1 MLSKFFIERP
11 VLSNVIALVTMLLGG
26 VAIFTLP
33 VTQYPPITPPTVQVT
48 AYYPGATAESI
59 LKKVALPIEQQ
70 VNGVQGMLYMSS
82 TSTSTGQYVLTVTF
96 AIGMDPDMAQILVEN
111 RVAAALAQLPQSVQT
126 QGVVTKKTA
135 TSVLQLITVT
145 SQTEKYDA
153 LFLNNYATINLQNE
167 LVRLPGVA
175 NVNVLGAG
183 QYSMRIW
190 LNPDE
195 MQQRSLVPSDVINT
209 LREQNV
215 ELAAGQFGSPPA
227 SNGQDFQFSITANA
241 ALNQVSEFEQ
251 IIVKS
256 DTAHGGQLTRL
267 KDVARVEIGSQSYSQ
282 FFEYNGKPA
291 GGLAVFQLPGS
302 NAINTAKGVSAK
314 MAELAKNFPKDLT
327 YNIPFDSTRI
337 VKESVNEVYKTLFET
352 GLLVLIVI
360 VVFLQD
366 WRASLVPATTVPVT
380 IIGAFGAMSLL
391 GFTVNTMSLFAII
404 LSIGIVVDD
413 AIVIVEGVV
422 QHLERGETPKNAA
435 IHAMESLFG
444 PIIGITLV
452 LMSVFLP
459 AAFMPGMI
467 GQMYCQFALVIAST
481 ALISAINAMSLKP
494 TQCALWL
501 KQRDPNKKLNVFF
514 RSFNAVYN
522 PLEKWY
528 AARIGTLVR
537 HSGLV
542 TIIGLAL
549 ACLAGWGIT
558 KIPSGFLPDEDQGY
572 LLLISNL
579 PKATAQRKTK
589 DFVTHL
595 AAEVSKL
602 AAVQDTIVAGGMPAF
617 DSNDGVIYIILKDW
631 GKRGSRGKLS
641 MVYSDIKN
649 IANGETDAQSTV
661 IIPPPIEGF
670 GLSSGFQMQVNLI
683 DGSFNYAK
691 LQQVAQKIVEEAQK
705 SPQLEKVV
713 SHFQADVPQR
723 HLTINRREAYTYGV
737 DVSTILNSLQTYLG
751 STYINQ
757 YNQYGHTFDVF
768 AQADTEFRT
777 GFEKMKNFYVRG
789 KNNSMVPLG
798 SLVTMKHSQGPSIID
813 LYNIY
818 PSASIIGV
826 PTHGT
831 SSGEALEALQRIAN
845 KVIIPGITT
854 SWTGLSY
861 QEQLANSSTFL
872 IFGLAVLLVYLVLA
886 GQYESWI
893 IPIAVILAVPLA
905 LLGTIA
911 TLGAIGLANNIYVQI
926 GLVLLI
932 ALSAK
937 NAILVVEMAREYRVA
952 GHDIL
957 ESASMAAANRFR
969 PILMTSI
976 TFVVGVLPLI
986 FASGAGANA
995 RKSLGI
1001 AVASGMTA
1009 STCLAVVLVPS
1020 FFVVLERYAEKSK
1033 GSRVKSCVAAVR

>member
-11 VLSNVIALVTMLLGG
+11 VLSNVIALVTMLLGA
-26 VAIFTLP
+26 VAIITLP

-48 AYYPGATAESI
+48 AYYPGATAQSI
-59 LKKVALPIEQQ
+59 VKKVALPIEQQ

-82 TSTSTGQYVLTVTF
+82 TSTSTGNYILTVTF
-96 AIGMDPDMAQILVEN
+96 AIGTDPDMAQILVEN
-111 RVAAALAQLPQSVQT
+111 RVAAALAQLPDSVQT
-126 QGVVTKKTA
+126 QGVITKKTS

-145 SQTEKYDA
+145 SDTDKYDA

-167 LVRLPGVA
+167 LIRLPGVA
-175 NVNVLGAG
+175 NINVLGVG

-190 LNPDE
+190 LNPDQ
-195 MQQRSLVPSDVINT
+195 MQQRSLNPSDIINT
-209 LREQNV
+209 LKEQNV

-227 SNGQDFQFSITANA
+227 SSGQDFQFSITANA
-241 ALNQVSEFEQ
+241 ALNQVSEFED

-267 KDVARVEIGSQSYSQ
+267 KDVARVELGSQSYSQ

-291 GGLAVFQLPGS
+291 GGLAIYQLPGS

-314 MAELAKNFPKDLT
+314 MKELAKNFPKGLS
-327 YNIPFDSTRI
+327 YNIPFDSTII
-337 VKESVNEVYKTLFET
+337 VKESVHEVYKTLFEA

-380 IIGAFGAMSLL
+380 IIGAFGAMAVL

-422 QHLERGETPKNAA
+422 QHLERGESPKDAA
-435 IHAMESLFG
+435 IHAMDSLFG

-481 ALISAINAMSLKP
+481 AFISAINAMSLKP

-501 KQRDPNKKLNVFF
+501 KTRDPNKKLNFFF
-514 RSFNAVYN
+514 RAFNACYN
-522 PLEKWY
+522 PLERWY
-528 AARIGTLVR
+528 GERIKGLVR

-542 TIIGLAL
+542 TLIGLAL
-549 ACLAGWGIT
+549 ACLAGWGFT

-572 LLLISNL
+572 VLLIANL
-579 PKATAQRKTK
+579 PKATAQGKTK
-589 DFVTHL
+589 EMMRHL
-595 AAEVSKL
+595 AAQVSKL
-602 AAVQDTIVAGGMPAF
+602 DAIADTLTIGGIASF
-617 DSNDGVIYIILKDW
+617 DSNDGLLYIILKDW
-631 GKRGSRGKLS
+631 GKRGARGNLPQ
-641 MVYSDIKN
+641 VYSDIKK
-649 IANGETDAQSTV
+649 IADAEIGISSTV

-670 GLSSGFQMQVNLI
+670 GISSGFQMQVNLI

-691 LQQVAQKIVEEAQK
+691 LQSVAEKIVEEAK
-705 SPQLEKVV
+705 ENPALEKVT
-713 SHFQADVPQR
+713 SNFHADIPQR
-723 HLTINRREAYTYGV
+723 HLTIDRREAFTYGV
-737 DVSTILNSLQTYLG
+737 DVGTVLDSLQTYLG

-768 AQADTEFRT
+768 AQADTGFRADA
-777 GFEKMKNFYVRG
+777 EQMKNFYVKG
-789 KNNSMVPLG
+789 KNNAMVPLA
-798 SLVTMKHSQGPSIID
+798 SLVKVEHSQGPSIIN
-813 LYNIY
+813 LYDIY
-818 PSASIIGV
+818 PSSSIIGV
-826 PTHGT
+826 PAHGT
-831 SSGEALEALQRIAN
+831 SSGEALNILQRIAD
-845 KVIIPGITT
+845 KVMIPGVTT
-854 SWTGLSY
+854 AWTALSY
-861 QEQLANSSTFL
+861 QEQLAGASTFL
-872 IFGLAVLLVYLVLA
+872 VFGLAVLLVYLVLA

-905 LLGTIA
+905 LLGTVA
-911 TLGAIGLANNIYVQI
+911 TLGGLGLANNIYVQI

-937 NAILVVEMAREYRVA
+937 NAILVVEMAREYRAA
-952 GHDIL
+952 GHDII
-957 ESASMAAANRFR
+957 ESASMAATNRFR

-976 TFVVGVLPLI
+976 TFIMGVLPLI
-986 FASGAGANA
+986 FATGAGANA

-1001 AVASGMTA
+1001 AVASGMIA

-1020 FFVVLERYAEKSK
+1020 FFVVLERYAEKK
-1033 GSRVKSCVAAVR
+1033 KVKIAK

>member
-1 MLSKFFIERP
+1 MLSRFFIERP
-11 VLSNVIALVTMLLGG
+11 VLSNVIALVTMLLGA
-26 VAIFTLP
+26 VAILTLP

-48 AYYPGATAESI
+48 AYYPGATAQSI
-59 LKKVALPIEQQ
+59 MKKVALPIEQQ

-82 TSTSTGQYVLTVTF
+82 TSTSTGNYILTVTF
-96 AIGMDPDMAQILVEN
+96 AIGTDPDMAQILVEN
-111 RVAAALAQLPQSVQT
+111 RVSAALAQLPSSVQT
-126 QGVVTKKTA
+126 QGVITKKTS
-135 TSVLQLITVT
+135 TSVLQLITIT
-145 SQTEKYDA
+145 SPDEKYDA
-153 LFLNNYATINLQNE
+153 LFLNNYATIHLQNE
-167 LVRLPGVA
+167 LIRLPGVA
-175 NVNVLGAG
+175 NINVLGVG

-190 LNPDE
+190 LNPDA
-195 MQQRSLVPSDVINT
+195 MQQRSLIPSDIINT
-209 LREQNV
+209 LQQQNI

-227 SNGQDFQFSITANA
+227 SSGQDFQFSITANA

-267 KDVARVEIGSQSYSQ
+267 KDVARVELGSQSYSQ

-291 GGLAVFQLPGS
+291 GGLAIYQLPGS
-302 NAINTAKGVSAK
+302 NAINTAKGVRAK
-314 MAELAKNFPKDLT
+314 MVELAKNFPKDLT
-327 YNIPFDSTRI
+327 YNIPFDSTII
-337 VKESVNEVYKTLFET
+337 VKESVNEVYKTLFEA

-380 IIGAFGAMSLL
+380 IIGAFGAMALL
-391 GFTVNTMSLFAII
+391 GFTVNTMSLFAIV

-422 QHLERGETPKNAA
+422 QQLERGETPKNAA
-435 IHAMESLFG
+435 IRAMESLFG

-481 ALISAINAMSLKP
+481 AFISAINAMSLKP

-501 KQRDPNKKLNVFF
+501 KERDPNKKLNIFF
-514 RSFNAVYN
+514 RAFNAIYI

-528 AARIGTLVR
+528 AHQIARLVRRSTLVT
-537 HSGLV
+537 V
-542 TIIGLAL
+542 IGLL
-549 ACLAGWGIT
+549 MACVAGWGLA

-572 LLLISNL
+572 LLLIANL
-579 PKATAQRKTK
+579 PKATAQGKTK
-589 DFVTHL
+589 EMVRRL
-595 AAEVSKL
+595 AAQVSKL
-602 AAVQDTIVAGGMPAF
+602 EAVKDTVAAGGMPPF
-617 DSNDGVIYIILKDW
+617 DSNDGLVYIILKNW
-631 GKRGSRGKLS
+631 GQRGPRGNLS
-641 MVYSDIKN
+641 TVYADIKK
-649 IANGETDAQSTV
+649 IAEAQIEATTTLLV
-661 IIPPPIEGF
+661 PPPIEGF

-691 LQQVAQKIVEEAQK
+691 LQSVADTIVEEAK
-705 SPQLEKVV
+705 KNSALEKVV
-713 SHFQADVPQR
+713 SNFHADIPQR
-723 HLTINRREAYTYGV
+723 HLTINRREAFTYGV
-737 DVSTILNSLQTYLG
+737 DVGTILNSLQTYLG

-768 AQADTEFRT
+768 AQADTGFRT
-777 GFEKMKNFYVRG
+777 DANQMKNFYVRG
-789 KNNSMVPLG
+789 QNNSMVPLG
-798 SLVTMKHSQGPSIID
+798 SLIRIEHSQGPSTIN
-813 LYNIY
+813 LYDIY
-818 PSASIIGV
+818 PSASIVGV
-826 PTHGT
+826 PSHGT
-831 SSGEALEALQRIAN
+831 SSGEAMQALQRIAN
-845 KVIIPGITT
+845 KVMVPGVTT
-854 SWTGLSY
+854 AWTALSY
-861 QEQLANSSTFL
+861 QEQLAGSSTFL
-872 IFGLAVLLVYLVLA
+872 VFGLAVLLVYLVLA

-905 LLGTIA
+905 LLGTAA

-937 NAILVVEMAREYRVA
+937 NAILVVEMAREYRAA

-976 TFVVGVLPLI
+976 TFIMGVLPLV

-1001 AVASGMTA
+1001 AVASGMLA
-1009 STCLAVVLVPS
+1009 STCLAVVLIPS
-1020 FFVVLERYAEKSK
+1020 FFVVLERLAEKKKKHDSTVLK
-1033 GSRVKSCVAAVR
+1033 